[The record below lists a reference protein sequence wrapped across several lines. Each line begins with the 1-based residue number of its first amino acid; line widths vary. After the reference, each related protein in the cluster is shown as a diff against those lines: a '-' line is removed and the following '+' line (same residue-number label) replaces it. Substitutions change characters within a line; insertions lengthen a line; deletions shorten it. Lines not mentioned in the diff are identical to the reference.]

1 MAERKNGRSAEPTRA
16 AALPLSNVTVVAVE
30 QAVAAPY
37 ASRLLA
43 DWGARHRE
51 SSEPPRHDACGTP
64 VEARWWCPTCEQPI
78 DEDEA
83 GGLHFA

>member
-1 MAERKNGRSAEPTRA
+1 MYELTASGQELAG
-16 AALPLSNVTVVAVE
+16 AL
-30 QAVAAPY
+30 
-37 ASRLLA
+37 RLLA

-64 VEARWWCPTCEQPI
+64 VEARWWCPTCEQPV
-78 DEDEA
+78 DEGEA